1 MASHAGATSTR
12 AFVYGA
18 DARSELLSHLVAS
31 LAFLAPLDRYP
42 VPQRG
47 HLDVARINRA
57 GAPDRM
63 RKVMGILIEAIGFG
77 LLAGIMIGGVMFW
90 GLARR

>member
-1 MASHAGATSTR
+1 
-12 AFVYGA
+12 
-18 DARSELLSHLVAS
+18 
-31 LAFLAPLDRYP
+31 
-42 VPQRG
+42 
-47 HLDVARINRA
+47 
-57 GAPDRM
+57 M